1 MGRQFGRLRHQHFHW
16 LNGLACALGCL
27 ALLAVASPVSADL
40 LLALIASPNPAQA
53 GEEVTFSAVLQD
65 AQAACSWEIADLATM
80 EGNPAAYTFERAGT
94 YLVVLSATTGTE
106 SLQEGLVVEV
116 RPSGTFRQPTI
127 RTLSRDPA
135 GLVYPGQMVTFSVTA
150 DLLGRIEPNFIWLF
164 GDGASQTGAEVSHAY
179 AEGGTYAVRLFAAN
193 PGGGQS
199 ERSLN
204 VVVSGPGA
212 EGILADA
219 GPDQTVAPES
229 QVFLIGCASFSP
241 AGSLSYSW
249 RQTAGP
255 TVILS
260 GAGGSE
266 PFFTAPAQACDLNFE
281 LTVSR
286 GSLGDSDQVQV
297 SVR

>member
-1 MGRQFGRLRHQHFHW
+1 MGRQFGKFRHQHFHW
-16 LNGLACALGCL
+16 LKGLACALAGL

-65 AQAACSWEIADLATM
+65 AQAACSWEVAGLATV
-80 EGNPAAYTFERAGT
+80 EGNPASYTFERAGT
-94 YLVVLSATTGTE
+94 YLVVLSAAFGTE

-116 RPSGTFRQPTI
+116 RSSGASRQPTI
-127 RTLSRDPA
+127 RTLSRDPT
-135 GLVYPGQMVTFSVTA
+135 GLVYPGQTVTFSVTA
-150 DLLGRIEPNFIWLF
+150 DLLGQIEPTFIWLF

-179 AEGGTYAVRLFAAN
+179 SEGGTYAVRLFAAN
-193 PGGGQS
+193 PAGGQS

-204 VVVSGPGA
+204 VVVSGPAA

-219 GPDQTVAPES
+219 GPDQIVVPES
-229 QVFLIGCASFSP
+229 QVFLVGCASVST
-241 AGSLSYSW
+241 AGSLDYSW

-255 TVILS
+255 AVTLS

-266 PFFTAPAQACDLNFE
+266 PFFIAPVQACDLTFE
-281 LTVSR
+281 LTVSH

>member
-1 MGRQFGRLRHQHFHW
+1 MGRQLGKLRYQDVHW
-16 LNGLACALGCL
+16 LKGLACALGCL
-27 ALLAVASPVSADL
+27 ALLAAASPVSADL
-40 LLALIASPNPAQA
+40 LLALTASPNPAQA

-65 AQAACSWEIADLATM
+65 AQAACSWEVADLATV
-80 EGNPAAYTFERAGT
+80 EGNPASYTFEQAGT
-94 YLVVLSATTGTE
+94 YLVVLSVAFGTE

-116 RPSGTFRQPTI
+116 RSSGASHQPTI
-127 RTLSRDPA
+127 RTLSRDPT
-135 GLVYPGQMVTFSVTA
+135 GLVYPGQAVTFSVTA
-150 DLLGRIEPNFIWLF
+150 DPLGRIEPTFIWLF
-164 GDGASQTGAEVSHAY
+164 GDGASETGAEVSHAY
-179 AEGGTYAVRLFAAN
+179 AAGGTYAVRLFAAN
-193 PGGGQS
+193 PAGGQS

-204 VVVSGPGA
+204 VVVSGPAA

-219 GPDQTVAPES
+219 GPDQIVAPES
-229 QVFLIGCASFSP
+229 QVYLVGCASVSTT
-241 AGSLSYSW
+241 GSLNYSW

-255 TVILS
+255 EVILS